1 MVVHNQAGVVSFLG
15 SLGIDTLVVT
25 RYHHHVLDHKS
36 QHEHHVTSKVSYNL
50 VISFVNHLMM

>member
-36 QHEHHVTSKVSYNL
+36 QHEHHVTARCHIIWLSPL
-50 VISFVNHLMM
+50 LII